1 VIVVLPVL
9 LTLARFEQEI
19 SSGHLENHAGKRPQI
34 GRCSV
39 LGADDNLWRSIL
51 ARLDLSREVVVGP
64 TAVSEIT
71 NLELQIFTEFRA
83 STFSTVFLNLML
95 DLAGVK
101 EVKVQERDPE
111 NLLKLVVTLMVVSL
125 PSLFL
130 FGQLLLDTHLL
141 TLLELLA
148 VL

>member
-1 VIVVLPVL
+1 
-9 LTLARFEQEI
+9 
-19 SSGHLENHAGKRPQI
+19 
-34 GRCSV
+34 
-39 LGADDNLWRSIL
+39 
-51 ARLDLSREVVVGP
+51 
-64 TAVSEIT
+64 
-71 NLELQIFTEFRA
+71 
-83 STFSTVFLNLML
+83 ML